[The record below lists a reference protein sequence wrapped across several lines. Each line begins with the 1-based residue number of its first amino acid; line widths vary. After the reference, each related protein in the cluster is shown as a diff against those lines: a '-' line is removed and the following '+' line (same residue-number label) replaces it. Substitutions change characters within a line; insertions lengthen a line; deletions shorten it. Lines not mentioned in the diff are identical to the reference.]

1 MMNGQGVSLTSAHPV
16 SDGVPA
22 AGRSQSVNT
31 TLAIDRIVGMIVG
44 VRKRRCV
51 GLSCASPSSYDSE
64 PRALAASDPTPA
76 MVAAWLAT
84 RGHSG
89 LTYGPPEVRAQPGAL
104 REYSPP
110 KRVDTCASPD
120 EPKVTSGTNI
130 QWGATFC
137 CVPTMPDK
145 SDHLRLRC
153 PFRPLALHSTAPVE
167 ETKRFK
173 CVFRPD
179 ARRW

>member
-1 MMNGQGVSLTSAHPV
+1 MRWTFL
-16 SDGVPA
+16 
-22 AGRSQSVNT
+22 
-31 TLAIDRIVGMIVG
+31 
-44 VRKRRCV
+44 CV
-51 GLSCASPSSYDSE
+51 AFVDSE
-64 PRALAASDPTPA
+64 PALAASDPTPA

-130 QWGATFC
+130 QWGATILLLC
-137 CVPTMPDK
+137 
-145 SDHLRLRC
+145 
-153 PFRPLALHSTAPVE
+153 AY
-167 ETKRFK
+167 
-173 CVFRPD
+173 D
-179 ARRW
+179 ARKV